1 MIPKFSTNKGGPF
14 KNSMLKIIYCLLA
27 PPYLWDI
34 NKTQTKVEHIF
45 SNCAEVL
52 HMTYNNLTPFLKTN

>member
-14 KNSMLKIIYCLLA
+14 KNSMFRITYFVLA

-34 NKTQTKVEHIF
+34 NEMQTELEHIF
-45 SNCAEVL
+45 NNCTEVL
-52 HMTYNNLTPFLKTN
+52 HMTYKNLTPFLKTN